1 VLRLATLRTDVGCG
15 LAGCFAVDVEHE
27 HLRAFS
33 CVAERYGAAY
43 SRTRAGD
50 DSDVILQKPWHC
62 SVP

>member
-1 VLRLATLRTDVGCG
+1 
-15 LAGCFAVDVEHE
+15 
-27 HLRAFS
+27 LRAFS